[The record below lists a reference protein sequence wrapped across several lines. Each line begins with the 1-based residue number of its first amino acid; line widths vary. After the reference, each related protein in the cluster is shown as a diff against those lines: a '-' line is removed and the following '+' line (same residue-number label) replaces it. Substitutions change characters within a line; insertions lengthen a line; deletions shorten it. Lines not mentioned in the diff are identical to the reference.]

1 MKENLKTLEF
11 YRKFLRRTR
20 DVFMQRFMDVM
31 QTYLGHAFASFIFFV
46 CFLDLWGFS
55 KLKAPYTVASSWT
68 VVGVKTV
75 V

>member
-31 QTYLGHAFASFIFFV
+31 QTYLGHVALPHLSFFV

-55 KLKAPYTVASSWT
+55 KLKVPYTVVSS
-68 VVGVKTV
+68 
-75 V
+75 